1 MLYFANPIYDTV
13 FKYWLEDERV
23 VKILLSALLKKTVV
37 EVEMRKHEYANVYR
51 DKISMFRID
60 FAAKVREEDGHTH
73 LVLIELQK
81 TWLETETLRF
91 RQYLGAQYANPD
103 NMLKDNHLSSRGIPM
118 VAVYLL
124 GHRVGNIEEPIL
136 YVKHRSY
143 DYEGNEVTQGLPD
156 PFVES
161 LTHESIIVQIPRLY
175 SRVNNRLEKVL
186 SLFDQTLKSDDD
198 NRVMYIDESIYRDD
212 PEMMCLINRLVAA
225 AADAQVRQN
234 MNVEEEFFQAIEERD
249 TLIMQREE
257 ALKQQKEQLAEQGQ
271 QLAEQ
276 GQQLAEQGQ
285 QLAEQGQQLAEQKDQ
300 LAEQGQQLAE
310 QGQQLAEQGQQLAE
324 QGQQLAEQGQ
334 QLAEQGQ
341 QLAEKEEQLAEKE
354 QRLSEQHSIIA
365 SSARQMKLAGIPI
378 EQIAAITHLS
388 PAEIEVL

>member
-1 MLYFANPIYDTV
+1 M
-13 FKYWLEDERV
+13 
-23 VKILLSALLKKTVV
+23 
-37 EVEMRKHEYANVYR
+37 
-51 DKISMFRID
+51 
-60 FAAKVREEDGHTH
+60 
-73 LVLIELQK
+73 
-81 TWLETETLRF
+81 
-91 RQYLGAQYANPD
+91 
-103 NMLKDNHLSSRGIPM
+103 
-118 VAVYLL
+118 
-124 GHRVGNIEEPIL
+124 
-136 YVKHRSY
+136 
-143 DYEGNEVTQGLPD
+143 PD

-276 GQQLAEQGQ
+276 GQQLAE
-285 QLAEQGQQLAEQKDQ
+285 
-300 LAEQGQQLAE
+300 
-310 QGQQLAEQGQQLAE
+310 
-324 QGQQLAEQGQ
+324 
-334 QLAEQGQ
+334 
-341 QLAEKEEQLAEKE
+341 KEEQLAEKE

-365 SSARQMKLAGIPI
+365 LLACQMKLAGIPI
-378 EQIAAITHLS
+378 EQIATITHLS

>member
-1 MLYFANPIYDTV
+1 M
-13 FKYWLEDERV
+13 
-23 VKILLSALLKKTVV
+23 
-37 EVEMRKHEYANVYR
+37 
-51 DKISMFRID
+51 
-60 FAAKVREEDGHTH
+60 
-73 LVLIELQK
+73 
-81 TWLETETLRF
+81 
-91 RQYLGAQYANPD
+91 
-103 NMLKDNHLSSRGIPM
+103 
-118 VAVYLL
+118 
-124 GHRVGNIEEPIL
+124 
-136 YVKHRSY
+136 
-143 DYEGNEVTQGLPD
+143 
-156 PFVES
+156 
-161 LTHESIIVQIPRLY
+161 
-175 SRVNNRLEKVL
+175 NNRLEKVL

-212 PEMMCLINRLVAA
+212 PEMMCPINRLVAA

-257 ALKQQKEQLAEQGQ
+257 ALKQQKEQLAEQKN
-271 QLAEQ
+271 
-276 GQQLAEQGQ
+276 
-285 QLAEQGQQLAEQKDQ
+285 QLAEQGQQLAEQKD
-300 LAEQGQQLAE
+300 
-310 QGQQLAEQGQQLAE
+310 QLAE